1 VEGIIFA
8 PLEVSWAEAAVWLT
22 VILGRLSRRSIL
34 RIGRKLSLREA
45 WHATT

>member
-1 VEGIIFA
+1 MVLPDPPADLNPSDIVA
-8 PLEVSWAEAAVWLT
+8 TRSAAA
-22 VILGRLSRRSIL
+22 L